1 MFPHWSSVIVVL
13 LPLAWSTAVHGFS
26 CKFCQSANN
35 YSSCIATAGE
45 VECTV
50 ALVNMTHLLLQP
62 HNPSLAKQ
70 AAPSASQFQCF
81 QVNYTTAGVWNYH
94 MGCTFAGSNICA
106 GWKVLSQCK
115 VAGGSDRR
123 QPANGKASDGPT
135 SNRPAP
141 LITPTPTS
149 KGSGGSGS
157 TSSVKSN
164 SSTTV
169 GANSSTVLSTV
180 MPKRTSNGSIAQ
192 KAASKAAVS
201 LSQAELLLVV
211 WLVVPLWN
219 HR

>member
-1 MFPHWSSVIVVL
+1 MRSF
-13 LPLAWSTAVHGFS
+13 AVHGFS

-123 QPANGKASDGPT
+123 PT
-135 SNRPAP
+135 SNRPAA

-149 KGSGGSGS
+149 KGSGSGT
-157 TSSVKSN
+157 TSSAKTN

-192 KAASKAAVS
+192 KAASKAAVFS
-201 LSQAELLLVV
+201 PQAELLLVV
-211 WLVVPLWN
+211 WLVVSLWN

>member
-1 MFPHWSSVIVVL
+1 HILYTLLFITSYKSIGFSHAAKYFPD
-13 LPLAWSTAVHGFS
+13 VHGFS

-70 AAPSASQFQCF
+70 AAPSAGQFQCF

-115 VAGGSDRR
+115 LAGGSDRR

-149 KGSGGSGS
+149 KGSGSGS
-157 TSSVKSN
+157 TSSAKSN

-169 GANSSTVLSTV
+169 GANSSAVLSTV

-192 KAASKAAVS
+192 KAASKASVFS
-201 LSQAELLLVV
+201 SQAEL
-211 WLVVPLWN
+211 
-219 HR
+219 